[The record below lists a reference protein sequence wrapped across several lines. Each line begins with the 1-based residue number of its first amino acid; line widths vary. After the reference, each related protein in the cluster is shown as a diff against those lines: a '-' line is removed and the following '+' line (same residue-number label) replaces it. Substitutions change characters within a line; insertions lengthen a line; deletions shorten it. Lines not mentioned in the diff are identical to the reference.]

1 MDKTAASTLLSPELL
16 ARLEKL
22 ELVSRKIFRGRM
34 KGERRSPRKGQS
46 VEFADFRN
54 YVPGDDL
61 RFVDWNTY
69 ARLEKLFLKMFM
81 EEEDLHFYALIDA
94 SSSME
99 FGQPTKLRFAM
110 QLAAALGFIGL
121 VRGDRVKIETVG
133 QSPRDHSPVFRGRR
147 SLWRMLDHV
156 EQIEHEQKGSELFSA
171 SGPAEREPGKTVL
184 TPLAEVTPL
193 AEGVKSFCLRNS
205 GKGIVILLSDLM
217 DKGGYE
223 SALRYLASR
232 QMDVYVIHVLS
243 PEEFEPDV
251 HGDLQLVD
259 CEDGDMAEVTVT
271 GPLLKRY
278 KQTLASFVESARD
291 FCARRGMA
299 YLLARSETP
308 VEELLTGYLSTRGL
322 VR

>member
-1 MDKTAASTLLSPELL
+1 MDQPAATTLLSPELL
-16 ARLEKL
+16 ARLEKM
-22 ELVSRKIFRGRM
+22 ELISRKVFRGRM

-54 YVPGDDL
+54 YVAGDDL

-69 ARLEKLFLKMFM
+69 ARLEKLFLKMFL

-94 SSSME
+94 SSSMD
-99 FGQPTKLRFAM
+99 FGTPTKLRFAV

-133 QSPRDHSPVFRGRR
+133 QSPREPSPVFRGRR
-147 SLWRMLDHV
+147 SLWRMLDHL
-156 EQIEHEQKGSELFSA
+156 EQVK
-171 SGPAEREPGKTVL
+171 PGQVGDL
-184 TPLAEVTPL
+184 TT
-193 AEGVKSFCLRNS
+193 GVKNFCLRNS
-205 GKGIVILLSDLM
+205 GKGIVVLISDLM
-217 DKGGYE
+217 DKTGYE

-232 QMDVYVIHVLS
+232 QMDVYVIQTLS

-251 HGDLQLVD
+251 QGDLRLID
-259 CEDGDMAEVTVT
+259 CEDGDEAEITVSM
-271 GPLLKRY
+271 PLMNRY
-278 KQTLASFVESARD
+278 KKTLAAFVESARE
-291 FCARRGMA
+291 FCNRRGMS

-308 VEELLTGYLSTRGL
+308 IEELLTGCLATRGL